1 MQTEMNAPNAPMQA
15 EQPEPLRGF
24 AFAGAAYLLWGFM
37 PLLMKALD
45 HVPASEIVAHRVVWS
60 LPVAAVILVA
70 MGRTGDIGPAL
81 RSPRTLLMATLTAAL
96 ISVNW
101 GVYIWAIAVD
111 RTVETA
117 LGYYINPLVTVVMG
131 AVLLGERLSRAQLVA
146 VGLAAVAVA
155 ILTWEAGGLPWVSLA
170 LALSFAGYGFLR
182 KTLPIGPSQGF
193 FLEVLILTAPAML
206 WIGYLT
212 TSGANSFRLDMPLDM
227 ALLVLC
233 GPITAIPLV
242 LYAFGAKLLKISS
255 IGIMQYIAPTMI
267 AIIAVFVFG
276 EPFGTARLVAF
287 GFIWTA
293 LAIYTWSMFTQ
304 RRASAAEAVAATSV
318 R

>member
-1 MQTEMNAPNAPMQA
+1 MNDTSND
-15 EQPEPLRGF
+15 QPEPLRGF

-45 HVPASEIVAHRVVWS
+45 HVPATEIVAHRVIWS

-70 MGRTGDIGPAL
+70 TGRTGDIGPAL
-81 RSPRTLLMATLTAAL
+81 RSPRTLMMATLTAAL
-96 ISVNW
+96 ISLNW
-101 GVYIWAIAVD
+101 GIYIWAIAAD

-117 LGYYINPLVTVVMG
+117 LGYYINPLVTVLMG
-131 AVLLGERLSRAQLVA
+131 AVLLGERLSRAQVVA

-155 ILTWEAGGLPWVSLA
+155 ILTFDAGGLPWVSLA

-193 FLEVLILTAPAML
+193 FLEVLILTPPAIL
-206 WIGYLT
+206 WLAYLAAT
-212 TSGANSFRLDMPLDM
+212 GPTAFGFDMPLTM
-227 ALLVLC
+227 SLLVLC
-233 GPITAIPLV
+233 GPATAIPLI

-287 GFIWTA
+287 GFIWAA
-293 LAIYTWSMFTQ
+293 LAIYTWSMFAQ
-304 RRASAAEAVAATSV
+304 RKASATAAVAATSV

>member
-1 MQTEMNAPNAPMQA
+1 MNDTSK

-24 AFAGAAYLLWGFM
+24 AFAGAAYVLWGFM

-45 HVPASEIVAHRVVWS
+45 HVPATEIVAHRVIWS

-81 RSPRTLLMATLTAAL
+81 RSRRTLLMATLTAAL
-96 ISVNW
+96 ISLNW
-101 GVYIWAIAVD
+101 GIYIWAITVGRA
-111 RTVETA
+111 VETA
-117 LGYYINPLVTVVMG
+117 LGYYINPLVTVLMG
-131 AVLLGERLSRAQLVA
+131 ALLLGERLSRAQIVA
-146 VGLAAVAVA
+146 VGLAAIAVA
-155 ILTWEAGGLPWVSLA
+155 ILTWDAGGLPWVSLA
-170 LALSFAGYGFLR
+170 LAFTFAAYGFLR

-193 FLEVLILTAPAML
+193 FLEVLILTPPAVL
-206 WIGYLT
+206 WLAYLAAT
-212 TSGANSFRLDMPLDM
+212 GPAAFGFDKPLTM
-227 ALLVLC
+227 GLLILC
-233 GPITAIPLV
+233 GPITAIPLI

-267 AIIAVFVFG
+267 TIIAVFIFG
-276 EPFGTARLVAF
+276 EPFGMARLVAF
-287 GFIWTA
+287 GFIWAA
-293 LAIYTWSMFTQ
+293 LAIYTWSMLAQ